1 MHHHDKKGESQER
14 PKRYK
19 YIIQVQNKV
28 IFTIG
33 KQATTKA
40 CINKAQSSIASLG
53 FPQHKM
59 GQELYLFFSLNIR
72 QYYIQIQKPT
82 ATHSQQSSNQ
92 LKMLSLLTRVN
103 RVAQQIL
110 TSQKTLTYTQVH
122 TYSVLRTRLLESK
135 LEMQKLYIYEDR

>member
-40 CINKAQSSIASLG
+40 CINKA
-53 FPQHKM
+53 
-59 GQELYLFFSLNIR
+59 
-72 QYYIQIQKPT
+72 
-82 ATHSQQSSNQ
+82 
-92 LKMLSLLTRVN
+92 
-103 RVAQQIL
+103 
-110 TSQKTLTYTQVH
+110 
-122 TYSVLRTRLLESK
+122 
-135 LEMQKLYIYEDR
+135 